1 MEYRAEA
8 VRAETR
14 MRTCPAVVEHVSLLA
29 LMHVQLVGYALWVL
43 VVGEAAFNVAIV
55 AERFGL
61 RLSAAAQPDRCIC
74 GDGNSERVD
83 DGDGAIEQTGTV
95 ADYDDPWGS
104 CAGLVPFLNG
114 TVVGHALE

>member
-1 MEYRAEA
+1 
-8 VRAETR
+8 

-29 LMHVQLVGYALWVL
+29 LMHVQLVGYAPWVL

-74 GDGNSERVD
+74 DDGNSERVD
-83 DGDGAIEQTGTV
+83 NADGAIEQS
-95 ADYDDPWGS
+95 AAGS
-104 CAGLVPFLNG
+104 AKHWAPGKRRRLAPFLNG
-114 TVVGHALE
+114 TVVG